1 MKSILIVLMGA
12 LGDVVRGFSV
22 LAPIKER
29 WPECRITW
37 LVEPKCQ
44 EIVRLHPLIDEVIVF
59 KRTDGLSS
67 ILPLRKE
74 LRMQS
79 YDCVLDMQRHFKSGL
94 FGFLSG
100 GSKRIG
106 FHPKDAKEFNWLFN
120 NRYIKK
126 ESDRVSKVIHYQH
139 FLESLGIE
147 RPERVDFGLSR
158 LNLTDDLPPS
168 LRSGAQ
174 GIVGVVM
181 GSSWVSKNW
190 PLGGY
195 SKLIELLIARPSL
208 RVALLGDKTQL
219 ENAQKLASR
228 YEGILDF
235 TGKTSLRQ
243 LLAIIQRSVVC
254 VGPDSGPGHIAAALN
269 RPYIGLFGP
278 TRPERV
284 APYGSES
291 LAIKTPVGCTGCF
304 RRTCPGVGNIC
315 MKLISPQEVVERID
329 EVLSDKVLPILN

>member
-1 MKSILIVLMGA
+1 MNRILIILMGA

-29 WPECRITW
+29 WPECKITW
-37 LVEPKCQ
+37 VVEPKCQ

-59 KRTDGLSS
+59 QRAGGLSS
-67 ILPLRKE
+67 LLPLRRE
-74 LRMQS
+74 LRS
-79 YDCVLDMQRHFKSGL
+79 KRYDCVLDMQRHFKSGIFSL
-94 FGFLSG
+94 MSG
-100 GSKRIG
+100 STTRIG
-106 FHPKDAKEFNWLFN
+106 FHPRDAKEFNWIFN
-120 NRYIKK
+120 SRYIRR

-139 FLESLGIE
+139 FLEPLGIE
-147 RPERVDFGLSR
+147 RPERVDFGLAR
-158 LNLTDDLPPS
+158 LNLTDDLPPQ
-168 LRSGAQ
+168 LRTGAQ
-174 GIVGVVM
+174 GVVGLVM

-195 SKLIELLIARPSL
+195 NKLLESLTQRPSL
-208 RVALLGDKTQL
+208 RVVLLGDKTQQ
-219 ENAQKLASR
+219 ENGQKLAAR
-228 YEGILDF
+228 FEGVLDF

-254 VGPDSGPGHIAAALN
+254 VGPDSGPGHIAAALH

-284 APYGSES
+284 APFGSEA
-291 LAIKTPVGCTGCF
+291 LAIKTSVGCAGCF

-315 MKLISPQEVVERID
+315 MKLISPQEVMERID
-329 EVLSDKVLPILN
+329 EVLSDKVLPI